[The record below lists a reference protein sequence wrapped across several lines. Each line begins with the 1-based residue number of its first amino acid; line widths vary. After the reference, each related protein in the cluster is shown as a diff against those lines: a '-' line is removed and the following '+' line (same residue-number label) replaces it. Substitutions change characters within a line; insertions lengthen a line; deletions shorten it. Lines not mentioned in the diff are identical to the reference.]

1 MAKTAKSTSS
11 FDFTNIIPEKTTKK
25 KPVPVSDSP
34 SVPGIKGNVTAGGIK
49 RNYYLPEDIIKAIN
63 MKSAQDGIGK
73 NELVQ
78 IALRE
83 YLKDFLS

>member
-25 KPVPVSDSP
+25 TRSVSVDS
-34 SVPGIKGNVTAGGIK
+34 SNTSTSKGNVTVGGIK

-63 MKSAQDGIGK
+63 IRSANDGVGK

-78 IALRE
+78 MALRE
-83 YLKDFLS
+83 YLKDYLK